1 MRRFPADEN
10 YSSLSQGRIM
20 MKTADACIYP
30 YPAGDTSLRRLAD
43 ELELRDFSGAVAV
56 GIPESCTIG
65 NVCFLSGAEITAN
78 TVKSCRDALRNAR
91 KADIVMVHAGDAAFN
106 RAVLGN
112 IQFHIL
118 RGIHRAD
125 RRAFDHVS
133 ARMAA
138 DRGVAVDI
146 DISRIVSESG
156 VRRQRALERYRDIG
170 RFSQKYGFMLT
181 LSSGG
186 RSITDIRSV
195 RAFSLLGEVVGL
207 TEDQVRCALA
217 TPEAL
222 LNPRRSVEVIE

>member
-1 MRRFPADEN
+1 
-10 YSSLSQGRIM
+10 M

-30 YPAGDTSLRRLAD
+30 YPAGDTSLRRFAS
-43 ELELRDFSGAVAV
+43 ELELRGFTGAVAV
-56 GIPESCTIG
+56 GLPAGCTVG
-65 NVCFLSGAEITAN
+65 NVRFLSGAEITAN

-91 KADIVMVHAGDAAFN
+91 EVDIVMVHAGDAAFN

-118 RGIHRAD
+118 RGIYHAD
-125 RRAFDHVS
+125 KRAFDHVS

-146 DISRIVSESG
+146 DLSRIISESG
-156 VRRQRALERYRDIG
+156 NRRQRALERYRDIG
-170 RFSQKYGFMLT
+170 RFSRKYGFMLT

-186 RSITDIRSV
+186 RSITGVRSV
-195 RAFSLLGEVVGL
+195 RAFSLLGELAGL
-207 TEDQVRCALA
+207 EKEQVRRALA

-222 LNPRRSVEVIE
+222 LSPQRSVEVIE

>member
-1 MRRFPADEN
+1 
-10 YSSLSQGRIM
+10 

-43 ELELRDFSGAVAV
+43 ELELRGFSGAVAV
-56 GIPESCTIG
+56 GIPEGCTLG
-65 NVCFLSGAEITAN
+65 NVRFLSGAEISAN
-78 TVKSCRDALRNAR
+78 TVKSCRDALRKAR

-106 RAVLGN
+106 RAILGN
-112 IQFHIL
+112 VQFHIL
-118 RGIHRAD
+118 RGIHHTD

-146 DISRIVSESG
+146 VLSRIISESG

-170 RFSQKYGFMLT
+170 RFSRKDGFMLT

-186 RSITDIRSV
+186 RSITGVRSV
-195 RAFSLLGEVVGL
+195 RAFSLLGEIVGL
-207 TEDQVRCALA
+207 EEQQVRRALG